1 MTHSFFFS
9 ITQALDMKQIKVG
22 GENTPAHSSSTATKL
37 STFSRLFLWSTHLL
51 YWFWKNTIHVVLTCE
66 ITLNST
72 QIFYFL
78 FVYFISVGKFHASIQ
93 NVIVL
98 NGVSRSERY
107 ILYVIHTYFIHTLC
121 DSCLCLSKQTK
132 RII

>member
-1 MTHSFFFS
+1 
-9 ITQALDMKQIKVG
+9 MKQIKVG

-51 YWFWKNTIHVVLTCE
+51 YWSWKDTIHVVLTCE

-78 FVYFISVGKFHASIQ
+78 FVYFISVGKFNASIQ

-107 ILYVIHTYFIHTLC
+107 ILSVIPAFVFLN
-121 DSCLCLSKQTK
+121 KQK
-132 RII
+132 E